1 MSGTDRHEE
10 LREGRITSIR
20 AQTKAPDRVS
30 VFIDGEFGFGIHRD
44 VLLEFE
50 LARGVELTV
59 EKQVEIV
66 DRDAYFRARAV
77 AVRYLSYRERS
88 AAEIR
93 RRLRR
98 DDYPSVVIEDV
109 VHYLEES
116 GFVDDRKYALNYTEG
131 RFRSRGY
138 GPIRIRA
145 DLRRR
150 GVNRGAIDAAIDQ
163 VYSARD
169 EVLEKAREMGSK
181 RWAQLDRES
190 DPLKRKKKVYDYLGR
205 RGYAFD
211 VVRRV
216 VDELE
221 AADQ

>member
-59 EKQVEIV
+59 EKQIEIV